1 MHAKQRGMVMGSL
14 MAAVSVLAVT
24 AGTASAQGTEKRFN
38 IPAEPAAA
46 ALKDFAHQSGLQV
59 LAASADLNGVTTN
72 AVTGS
77 FQPREALQRLVD
89 GKGLEIRTDANGAML
104 VVNARAQA
112 ASGTAASAEAP
123 AVATADQS
131 VVVVTGFKKSYADAV
146 RMKRNAVGITD
157 SISSDGLGRFPD
169 LNVGEAVQ
177 RIPGVQINREAGS
190 RDATINLR
198 GLPGTYARTTLNGL
212 AFAEPILDSST
223 PLGAFNSD
231 IFSAISIIK
240 SPSAADQP
248 GGLSGNVDLQIAPAL
263 GRKDGG
269 FFKLSN
275 EYDTLGKLS
284 SPAMTL
290 GYNKHFSPDL
300 AVFGVV
306 AFKNEKFRRDSINFP
321 QYTAL
326 NPNTT
331 PNFLSRYADYYAPA
345 ATSCASG
352 QQCTTGGTGLLSKS
366 GVFAPTDIR
375 QVVKYNEGTL
385 VTAAGGVEYKPNDN
399 LKLGVSGF
407 LTERDLKKNY
417 TDIIDIDM
425 RNAKTVLDPT
435 SAPFK
440 LADGNYYVNQY
451 NFSNTS
457 VYDSFRSEPLVERTW
472 GLNANAEWKSD
483 DWRMAA
489 VLTASQAENDSH
501 QTQLDGRNLPKTGG
515 NGTAGSFFSGGDNIE
530 NYVLSMPTPSPAV
543 AFTAGEFT
551 SGTSSGPSLTA
562 PNGDIFI
569 VAGSQGTAKNTLNA
583 AQVDVERY
591 LSNYGWVSSVQFGA
605 RAEQSKYVSHGYRT
619 SAVGVQYQNIDNNFI
634 RQSDYAG
641 DFFGGVAGGYLTN
654 WQTVNYDYA
663 VSKLQPVTVPTGATL
678 TDTGWVNDPTNGSFF
693 SSNFTNQNDIFSAYT
708 MAKLKFDLFG
718 VPVRGNT
725 GVRYEQTDNTITS
738 LDKNSAGVFVNTVH
752 KRSYHNLLPSLL
764 LSADLTDDLVLRG
777 AAYATFVRPSPRQVS
792 PATIVSGSANTGF
805 TVSLGNLGLNPYRAN
820 SYDVSLEWYN
830 RPNGVIS
837 LDFFR
842 KDVEGIITA
851 VTDKSTICPA
861 DATAWGLGHLS
872 WNGTACFSD
881 LTTSTGTPATV
892 AVSGNY
898 NSPRPLR
905 VSGIEFN
912 VQQNLDFLPGF
923 WKNFGGAFNYSYTT
937 IAGGNPDG
945 SKAILPGVSKNNYN
959 FIAFYETPKFGIRA
973 VYNYRDEYILS
984 GGSTFSGGPSIVG
997 ARGQLDISASY
1008 NINERFSVSLDA
1020 FNLTDARRTQYQ
1032 NDPLMPRAND
1042 YDGRTYTLSLHGT
1055 F

>member
-326 NPNTT
+326 TPNTT

>member
-1 MHAKQRGMVMGSL
+1 MGGL

-24 AGTASAQGTEKRFN
+24 AGTASAQGAEKSFN

-46 ALKDFAHQSGLQV
+46 ALKDFARQSGQPV

-77 FQPREALQRLVD
+77 FQPRDALQRLVD

-104 VVNARAQA
+104 VINARAQA
-112 ASGTAASAEAP
+112 AGGTAASAEAP
-123 AVATADQS
+123 AVPASDQ

-146 RMKRNAVGITD
+146 RMKRSAVGITD

-284 SPAMTL
+284 SPAFTL

-306 AFKNEKFRRDSINFP
+306 AFKDEKFRRDSINFP

-345 ATSCASG
+345 AASCPSG
-352 QQCTTGGTGLLSKS
+352 QQCTTGGTGLLSKA
-366 GVFAPTDIR
+366 GVFAPTDVR

-425 RNAKTVLDPT
+425 RNALTVINPT

-451 NFSNTS
+451 TFSNTS
-457 VYDSFRSEPLVERTW
+457 VYDSFRSEPLVEKTW
-472 GLNANAEWKSD
+472 GLNANADWKSD
-483 DWRMAA
+483 DWRLSA

-501 QTQLDGRNLPKTGG
+501 QTQLDGRNMPKAAG

-530 NYVLSMPTPSPAV
+530 NYALSLTAPNPAV
-543 AFTAGEFT
+543 AFTSGEFT
-551 SGTSSGPSLTA
+551 SGVSSGPSLTA

-583 AQVDVERY
+583 AQVDLERY
-591 LSNYGWVSSVQFGA
+591 LANYGWVSSVQFGA
-605 RAEQSKYVSHGYRT
+605 RVEQDKYLSHGYRT
-619 SAVGVQYQNIDNNFI
+619 SAVGVQYQNIDNSFV

-654 WQTVNYDYA
+654 WQTINYDTA
-663 VSKLQPVTVPTGATL
+663 VSKLQPVTVPAGATL
-678 TDTGWVNDPTNGSFF
+678 TDTGWINDPTNGSFF
-693 SSNFTNQNDIFSAYT
+693 SNNFTNANDIFSAYT

-718 VPVRGNT
+718 IRVRGNT

-820 SYDVSLEWYN
+820 SYDLSLEWYN

-837 LDFFR
+837 IDFFR
-842 KDVEGIITA
+842 KDVQGIITA
-851 VTDKSTICPA
+851 VTDKSTICPS

-872 WNGTACFSD
+872 WNGTACVSD
-881 LTTSTGTPATV
+881 LTTTTGTPATV

-1008 NINERFSVSLDA
+1008 NINARFSLSLDA

-1032 NDPLMPRAND
+1032 NEELMPRAND